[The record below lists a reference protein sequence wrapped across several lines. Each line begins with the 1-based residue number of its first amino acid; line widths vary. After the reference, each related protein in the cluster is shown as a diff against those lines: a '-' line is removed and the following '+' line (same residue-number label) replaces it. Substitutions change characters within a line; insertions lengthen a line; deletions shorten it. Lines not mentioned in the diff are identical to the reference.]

1 MKRCLGWSL
10 LLMAGILLGVA
21 SSSYQTT
28 HADDP
33 PAEQAADDTPTN
45 SKDVNAAILAELKK
59 IRGELKEVNSYL
71 RTGVV
76 KTTAVFDQSR

>member
-28 HADDP
+28 HADP
-33 PAEQAADDTPTN
+33 PAEEAAATT
-45 SKDVNAAILAELKK
+45 
-59 IRGELKEVNSYL
+59 RRL
-71 RTGVV
+71 R
-76 KTTAVFDQSR
+76 RPMPWPN